1 VLAASATTLPLLLA
15 LDACVGPDPLSGPP
29 PLSRDV
35 RVLFAAIAA
44 EGNLVHAYKRTL
56 AAYSTLAPA
65 LTPLLAEHEAH
76 LAQLRA
82 RVAEP
87 PGGSPA
93 VTASLASPGGSGGS
107 GGSGAAGRAI
117 PAIPGTRAAAVA
129 LLRDAE
135 QAASAAQLRRL
146 ATVSGPLA
154 QLFASIAASE
164 TTHVTVL
171 DDRRL
176 A

>member
-1 VLAASATTLPLLLA
+1 MLAASATTLPLLLA
-15 LDACVGPDPLSGPP
+15 LSACVGPDPLDGPP
-29 PLSRDV
+29 PLSHDV
-35 RVLFAAIAA
+35 RVLLAAIAA
-44 EGNLVHAYKRTL
+44 EGNLINTYKRTL
-56 AAYSTLAPA
+56 SVYSALAPT

-82 RVAEP
+82 RVTEP
-87 PGGSPA
+87 PGVSPSA
-93 VTASLASPGGSGGS
+93 TASPKSTSRPHPVPGGRP
-107 GGSGAAGRAI
+107 AAI
-117 PAIPGTRAAAVA
+117 A

-135 QAASAAQLRRL
+135 QAASGAQLRRL
-146 ATVSGPLA
+146 VTVSGSLA

-164 TTHVTVL
+164 TTHVAVL